1 MQQPRGP
8 PRPSLAEPF
17 IDMVADSPTV
27 QDSHRQSQLA
37 SSSAAIDLV
46 MVFSL
51 RSGGE
56 VKHPERF
63 TQAKFVKR
71 MLGLC
76 RGKKPVVNELKS
88 VFRTDK
94 CFLDDSGRP
103 FDLSPPLGQD
113 APIPPT
119 NAAMIAIHLDDDDD
133 DNALAQSELERKM
146 ACLQAEYVA
155 YVGSANDTTETKFC
169 ELVVRSMAKRLQL
182 TCGLTVRMFK
192 SKRGDEII
200 MTVKADEGDLKVEA
214 ERTEYR
220 LQTSNKPFDAIHTSK
235 LEAVARD
242 VGDVVMAESKAHLN
256 NIQRHSTTSQIAPE
270 PEMDPLLISH
280 GKVHHMKLHTALE
293 KWGHN
298 ELADGRTTPPVDRI
312 RLTNSIINRHL
323 NLDALKAT
331 TSLQDAF
338 ALHDTAALDALKT
351 SWALNKAMTSQP
363 IGAIRDYF
371 GEKIALYFVW
381 LELYTKMLVM
391 PAVFGIAIYV
401 LDVFTTAHSRTLK
414 IAFAVAIVVWS
425 TLFTELWKRKSA
437 IYNVAWGT
445 DEFNIKSVPRTQ
457 FRGVRRLNPVD
468 NTHQMWVQSTVRARW
483 RIRASFLVVFVMVL
497 IVLVALTGL
506 FYLKHLSAN
515 MDSPKWKA
523 WAAVGVSALNS
534 VQITVLNMVYRWVA
548 NVLNAWENHRTDVE
562 FENNLIT
569 KVFLFQFCNSFASFF
584 YIAYVKH
591 YVGDPCI
598 DNNCLGELR
607 LQLFILFG
615 MQVVVGNLVEVV
627 LPTAT
632 RMLHLY
638 RNASDDPSKPKKSAG
653 DTKRKLQMAQE
664 HCSQEELQAM
674 LLPYEAS
681 EAFQDYNEMVIQ
693 YGFVTLFVVAFPLTP
708 VMALANNILEIHV
721 DASFFLHAMNSLA
734 VVTNISI
741 LLFTY
746 DPNDKVTS
754 DATSSTTKW
763 VTFIVAE
770 QLSVALKHLV
780 AYLVPDE
787 PLELGQ
793 LKGRHKHIE
802 ANVFLG
808 HHVDD
813 KAVPTNLTEKAES
826 LDLVILDK
834 YDSFPGAVSPSDATS
849 SLSPHQPLPTNLAC
863 ERP

>member
-119 NAAMIAIHLDDDDD
+119 NAAMIAIHLDDDD

-293 KWGHN
+293 IWGHN

-534 VQITVLNMVYRWVA
+534 
-548 NVLNAWENHRTDVE
+548 
-562 FENNLIT
+562 
-569 KVFLFQFCNSFASFF
+569 FCNSFASFF

-653 DTKRKLQMAQE
+653 DTKRKLQLAQE

-849 SLSPHQPLPTNLAC
+849 SLSPPPAPAY
-863 ERP
+863 ESRV

>member
-119 NAAMIAIHLDDDDD
+119 NAAMIAIHLDDDD

-293 KWGHN
+293 IWGHN

-468 NTHQMWVQSTVRARW
+468 NTHQMWVQST
-483 RIRASFLVVFVMVL
+483 
-497 IVLVALTGL
+497 
-506 FYLKHLSAN
+506 
-515 MDSPKWKA
+515 
-523 WAAVGVSALNS
+523 
-534 VQITVLNMVYRWVA
+534 
-548 NVLNAWENHRTDVE
+548 
-562 FENNLIT
+562 
-569 KVFLFQFCNSFASFF
+569 FCNSFASFF

-653 DTKRKLQMAQE
+653 DTKRKLQLAQE

-813 KAVPTNLTEKAES
+813 KAVPANLTEKAES

-849 SLSPHQPLPTNLAC
+849 SLPPPPAPAYES
-863 ERP
+863 RV

>member
-119 NAAMIAIHLDDDDD
+119 NAAMIAIHLDDDD

-468 NTHQMWVQSTVRARW
+468 NTHQMWVQST
-483 RIRASFLVVFVMVL
+483 
-497 IVLVALTGL
+497 
-506 FYLKHLSAN
+506 
-515 MDSPKWKA
+515 
-523 WAAVGVSALNS
+523 
-534 VQITVLNMVYRWVA
+534 
-548 NVLNAWENHRTDVE
+548 
-562 FENNLIT
+562 
-569 KVFLFQFCNSFASFF
+569 FCNSFASFF

-653 DTKRKLQMAQE
+653 DTKRKLQLAQE

-813 KAVPTNLTEKAES
+813 KAVPANLTEKAES

-849 SLSPHQPLPTNLAC
+849 SLSPPPAPAY
-863 ERP
+863 ESRV

>member
-119 NAAMIAIHLDDDDD
+119 NAAMIAIHLDDDD

-293 KWGHN
+293 IWGHN

-468 NTHQMWVQSTVRARW
+468 NTHQMWVQST
-483 RIRASFLVVFVMVL
+483 
-497 IVLVALTGL
+497 
-506 FYLKHLSAN
+506 
-515 MDSPKWKA
+515 
-523 WAAVGVSALNS
+523 
-534 VQITVLNMVYRWVA
+534 
-548 NVLNAWENHRTDVE
+548 
-562 FENNLIT
+562 
-569 KVFLFQFCNSFASFF
+569 FCNSFASFF

-653 DTKRKLQMAQE
+653 DTKRKLQLAQE

-813 KAVPTNLTEKAES
+813 KAVPANLTEKAES

-849 SLSPHQPLPTNLAC
+849 SLSPPPAPAY
-863 ERP
+863 ESRV

>member
-298 ELADGRTTPPVDRI
+298 ELADGRTTPPVPTVAPSLWQRFLSGLIYISSDPWTYFALYTPYKSDPKLQPYYRRYLTSSATWTLFRPVDRI

-721 DASFFLHAMNSLA
+721 DAFKLCTAHRRPFPHRASDIGSWYGLLHMYSYQYGGH
-734 VVTNISI
+734 T
-741 LLFTY
+741 
-746 DPNDKVTS
+746 
-754 DATSSTTKW
+754 
-763 VTFIVAE
+763 
-770 QLSVALKHLV
+770 
-780 AYLVPDE
+780 
-787 PLELGQ
+787 
-793 LKGRHKHIE
+793 RH
-802 ANVFLG
+802 
-808 HHVDD
+808 
-813 KAVPTNLTEKAES
+813 
-826 LDLVILDK
+826 
-834 YDSFPGAVSPSDATS
+834 
-849 SLSPHQPLPTNLAC
+849 
-863 ERP
+863 

>member
-119 NAAMIAIHLDDDDD
+119 NAAMIAIHLDDDD

-414 IAFAVAIVVWS
+414 IAFAVTIVVWS

-468 NTHQMWVQSTVRARW
+468 NTHQMWVQST
-483 RIRASFLVVFVMVL
+483 
-497 IVLVALTGL
+497 
-506 FYLKHLSAN
+506 
-515 MDSPKWKA
+515 
-523 WAAVGVSALNS
+523 
-534 VQITVLNMVYRWVA
+534 
-548 NVLNAWENHRTDVE
+548 
-562 FENNLIT
+562 
-569 KVFLFQFCNSFASFF
+569 FCNSFASFF

-653 DTKRKLQMAQE
+653 DTKRKLQLAQE

-813 KAVPTNLTEKAES
+813 KAVPANLTEKAES

-849 SLSPHQPLPTNLAC
+849 SLSPPPAPAY
-863 ERP
+863 ESRV